1 MKALFSTIIVSLF
14 FFVNAFAQGSSTNHI
29 VAVSVP
35 QVALVNVVAP
45 STGITLSLTAPTTAG
60 DWFAPVTNSLAFLQV
75 SSVKTSETSSRDINV
90 KATGIPSGLV
100 LKVEAAGSS
109 SGKGGRGTVV
119 AGGVVLD
126 GDDAPL
132 VEGITTGFTGSSAN
146 NGFQLTYTLSADET
160 EDNVDDLVSGA
171 SNVTVTYTITE

>member
-1 MKALFSTIIVSLF
+1 MKTLFSTIIVSMF
-14 FFVNAFAQGSSTNHI
+14 FFVNAFAQSSSSSHN

-35 QVALVNVVAP
+35 QVALVNVLAP
-45 STGITLSLTAPTTAG
+45 STGITLSLTVPATAG

-75 SSVKTSETSSRDINV
+75 SSVKPSDGSRNINV

-109 SGKGGRGTVV
+109 TGKGGRGTVV

-126 GDDAPL
+126 GTDAPI

-146 NGFQLTYTLSADET
+146 NGFQLTYTLAADET